1 MLYFFIDN
9 YLFSLAF
16 IFSSFPALLESAMR
30 PITSFQN
37 IFNLKKLSFIYFIF
51 ISLSVSAQQ
60 QSNTGDKLTQVSG
73 SITDGVSGAPLAF
86 VRISF
91 TGSSFSTSS
100 DSHGNYSL
108 SAPGS
113 FNQVSYSSMGYIPET
128 RNINPGQANNIS
140 VKLRYAETR
149 LKEVNITS
157 AKRQRYRNKGN
168 PAVELIQ
175 QVIQQKERNRMQ
187 SSNYLQY
194 DLYERIGLSVF
205 NLSNKFLNGRF
216 FSKYRFMLDTT
227 SKINGQRQTSLPV
240 FFSEKLFQNYYR
252 KEPSKSIQILNAQ
265 KQTNIIKFIDT
276 AGFDTY
282 LNQLY
287 GNSIDI
293 YSNNILII
301 NHQFLSPIA
310 NHAPDFYKFFIT
322 DTIKTNG
329 EKLIEISFT
338 PRTKGDA
345 LFEGK
350 LAVTMDGY
358 YAVKSCELNVN
369 KAININF
376 MRSLHI
382 RQDFRQDSGRYF
394 LVKSDVKADFG
405 LLKEKGTGVIGER
418 TAVFSNYKL
427 NTPQPD
433 AFYNGKSE
441 QVAENVN
448 QTDTTYWAQHRPDTL
463 NGQQAKVYAHITK
476 LENMPSFKRTTWIA
490 SALTGGFANMGP
502 FQLGPLGST
511 YSYDSQEGSRLQ
523 MGGRTTPQFNK
534 TVYLEDHIA
543 YGFKDQQVKYN
554 LNTYFSLNKVSP
566 FRYPSNY
573 FKASYRYDADLPGQS
588 LTVTPEQAALTSFS
602 TGKTDYWLYNKTY
615 TIAYVRDFE
624 NHFSFNIAFRN
635 WNQQPA
641 RSLTFLSNN
650 TDHKSIHDLT
660 TSEVELN
667 LRYAPHEQIIQG
679 TQERHSIH
687 SPYPI
692 INLQVSH
699 AFKDVFN
706 GAYSYNNITANI
718 YKRFFLSQLGYS
730 DITLVGS
737 FTSGKVPFPLLSI
750 LRANQ
755 SIAYD
760 PDAYNKMNYLEF
772 VSDHYAGINFT
783 HSFNGFILNK
793 IPLIRHLKWRE
804 YLSFKVLYGGLRNE
818 NNPLFSK
825 DLYQFP
831 VGSNGSNGTFPLGD
845 TPYVE
850 GGAGIGNIFKFLRID
865 VIKRFNYLDHPAVS
879 PYGVKLSFSPH
890 L

>member
-1 MLYFFIDN
+1 
-9 YLFSLAF
+9 LAF
-16 IFSSFPALLESAMR
+16 IFWNSSTRLTSAMR
-30 PITSFQN
+30 MITTSQSVYK
-37 IFNLKKLSFIYFIF
+37 LKKLRFLYFIF

-60 QSNTGDKLTQVSG
+60 QSNTGDKSTQVSG
-73 SITDGVSGAPLAF
+73 RITDAASGAPLSF
-86 VRISF
+86 IRVSF
-91 TGSSFSTSS
+91 TGSSYSTTS
-100 DSHGNYSL
+100 DNHGNYSL

-113 FNQVSYSSMGYIPET
+113 FNQVSYSSMGYIPEI
-128 RNINPGQANNIS
+128 RKINPGQVNNIS
-140 VKLRYAETR
+140 VKLRYAENQ
-149 LKEVNITS
+149 LKEVKITS
-157 AKRQRYRNKGN
+157 AKSKRYRNKGN

-175 QVIQQKERNRMQ
+175 QVIDHKEKNRMQ

-205 NLSNKFLNGRF
+205 NLSNKFLNGHF
-216 FSKYRFMLDTT
+216 FNKYKFMLDTT
-227 SKINGQRQTSLPV
+227 SKINGQTQTSLPV

-252 KEPSKSIQILNAQ
+252 KDPSKSIQILNAQ
-265 KQTNIIKFIDT
+265 KQTNILKFIDT
-276 AGFDTY
+276 AGLDIY
-282 LNQLY
+282 LNRLY

-293 YSNNILII
+293 YSNNIFVI
-301 NHQFLSPIA
+301 NRQFLSPIA

-322 DTIKTNG
+322 DTVKTST

-338 PRTKGDA
+338 PRTRGDL
-345 LFEGK
+345 LFEGR
-350 LAVTMDGY
+350 LYVTMDGH

-369 KAININF
+369 KEINLNF
-376 MRSLHI
+376 MRGLNI
-382 RQDFRQDSGRYF
+382 QQDFKQDSGRYF

-405 LLKEKGTGVIGER
+405 LLKNKGIGIFGER

-427 NTPQPD
+427 NAPQPD
-433 AFYNGKSE
+433 AFYEGKSE
-441 QVAENVN
+441 QVVENSN
-448 QTDTTYWAQHRPDTL
+448 QADTNYWAHHRPDTL
-463 NGQQAKVYAHITK
+463 SSQQATVYAHITK

-490 SALTGGFANMGP
+490 SALTGGYVNIGP
-502 FQLGPLGST
+502 VQLGPLGST
-511 YSYDSQEGSRLQ
+511 YAYDTQEGSRLQ
-523 MGGRTTPQFNK
+523 VGGRTTPQFNK
-534 TVYLEDHIA
+534 TIYLEDHIA

-554 LNTYFSLNKVSP
+554 LNAYFSLNKVSP
-566 FRYPSNY
+566 FRYPRDY
-573 FKASYRYDADLPGQS
+573 FKVSYRYDTDLPGQS
-588 LTVTPEQAALTSFS
+588 LTIVPEQAALTSFS

-615 TIAYVRDFE
+615 TVAYARDFE
-624 NHFSFNIAFRN
+624 NHFSYNIAFRN

-641 RSLTFLSNN
+641 GTLEFQSNN
-650 TDHKSIHDLT
+650 ADNNIIHNLT

-667 LRYAPHEQIIQG
+667 LRYAPHEQILQG
-679 TQERHSIH
+679 TQERHTIH
-687 SPYPI
+687 SRYPI
-692 INLQVSH
+692 FNLQLSH
-699 AFKDVFN
+699 AFKGVFN
-706 GAYSYNNITANI
+706 GSYTYNNITANI
-718 YKRFFLSQLGYS
+718 YKRFYLSQLGYS
-730 DITLVGS
+730 DITLLGNI
-737 FTSGKVPFPLLSI
+737 TTGKVPFPLLSI

-772 VSDHYAGINFT
+772 VSDHYIGLNFT

-831 VGSNGSNGTFPLGD
+831 VGSNGSNGTFLLGD

>member
-1 MLYFFIDN
+1 
-9 YLFSLAF
+9 LAF
-16 IFSSFPALLESAMR
+16 IFWNSSTRLTSAMR
-30 PITSFQN
+30 IITASQSVYK
-37 IFNLKKLSFIYFIF
+37 LKKLRFLYFIF

-73 SITDGVSGAPLAF
+73 RITDAASGAPLSF
-86 VRISF
+86 IRVSF
-91 TGSSFSTSS
+91 TGSSYSTTS
-100 DSHGNYSL
+100 DNHGNYSL

-113 FNQVSYSSMGYIPET
+113 FNQVSYSSMGYIPEI
-128 RNINPGQANNIS
+128 RKINPGQVNNVS
-140 VKLRYAETR
+140 VKLRYTETQ
-149 LKEVNITS
+149 LKEVKITS
-157 AKRQRYRNKGN
+157 AKSKRYRNKGN

-175 QVIQQKERNRMQ
+175 QVIDHKERNRMQ

-216 FSKYRFMLDTT
+216 FNKYKFMLDTT
-227 SKINGQRQTSLPV
+227 SKINGQTQTSLPV

-252 KEPSKSIQILNAQ
+252 KDPSKSIQILNAQ
-265 KQTNIIKFIDT
+265 KQTNILKFIDT
-276 AGFDTY
+276 TGLDIY
-282 LNQLY
+282 LNRLY

-293 YSNNILII
+293 YSNNIFII
-301 NHQFLSPIA
+301 SRQFLSPIA

-322 DTIKTNG
+322 DTVKTTA

-338 PRTKGDA
+338 PRTKGDL

-350 LAVTMDGY
+350 LYVTMDGN

-369 KAININF
+369 KEINLNF
-376 MRSLHI
+376 MRGLNI
-382 RQDFRQDSGRYF
+382 QQDFKQDSGRYF

-405 LLKEKGTGVIGER
+405 LLKNKGIGIFGER

-427 NTPQPD
+427 NAPQPN
-433 AFYNGKSE
+433 AFYEGKSE
-441 QVAENVN
+441 QVVENSN
-448 QTDTTYWAQHRPDTL
+448 QADTSYWAHHRPDTL
-463 NGQQAKVYAHITK
+463 SSQQATVYAHITK

-490 SALTGGFANMGP
+490 SALTGGYANIGP
-502 FQLGPLGST
+502 VQLGPLGST
-511 YSYDSQEGSRLQ
+511 YAYDTQEGSRLQ
-523 MGGRTTPQFNK
+523 VGGRTTPQFNK
-534 TVYLEDHIA
+534 TIYLEDHIA

-554 LNTYFSLNKVSP
+554 LNAYFSLNKVSP
-566 FRYPSNY
+566 FRYPRNY
-573 FKASYRYDADLPGQS
+573 FKVSYRYDADLPGQS
-588 LTVTPEQAALTSFS
+588 QTIVPEQAALTSFS

-615 TIAYVRDFE
+615 TVAYARDFE
-624 NHFSFNIAFRN
+624 NHFSYNIAFRN

-641 RSLTFLSNN
+641 GTLEFRSNN
-650 TDHKSIHDLT
+650 ADNNIIHNLT

-667 LRYAPHEQIIQG
+667 LRYAPHEQILQG
-679 TQERHSIH
+679 TQERHTIH
-687 SPYPI
+687 SRYPI
-692 INLQVSH
+692 FNLQLSH
-699 AFKDVFN
+699 AFKGVFN
-706 GAYSYNNITANI
+706 GSYTYNNITANI
-718 YKRFFLSQLGYS
+718 YKRFYLSQLGYS
-730 DITLVGS
+730 DITLLGS
-737 FTSGKVPFPLLSI
+737 ITTGKVPFPLLSI

-772 VSDHYAGINFT
+772 VSDHYIGLNFT

-831 VGSNGSNGTFPLGD
+831 VGSNGSNGTFSLGD

>member
-1 MLYFFIDN
+1 
-9 YLFSLAF
+9 LAF
-16 IFSSFPALLESAMR
+16 IFWNSSTRLTSAMR
-30 PITSFQN
+30 MKTAPQSVYK
-37 IFNLKKLSFIYFIF
+37 LKKLSFLYFIF
-51 ISLSVSAQQ
+51 LSLSVSAQQ
-60 QSNTGDKLTQVSG
+60 QNNTGDKSTRVSG
-73 SITDGVSGAPLAF
+73 RITDAASGAPLPF
-86 VRISF
+86 IRVSF
-91 TGSSFSTSS
+91 TGSSYSTSS
-100 DSHGNYSL
+100 DNHGNYSL

-113 FNQVSYSSMGYIPET
+113 FNQVSYSSMGYMPEI
-128 RNINPGQANNIS
+128 RKINPGQVNNVS
-140 VKLRYAETR
+140 VKLRYAENQ
-149 LKEVNITS
+149 LKEVKITS
-157 AKRQRYRNKGN
+157 AKSKRYRNKGN

-175 QVIQQKERNRMQ
+175 QVIDHKERNRMQ

-194 DLYERIGLSVF
+194 ELYERIGLSVF

-216 FSKYRFMLDTT
+216 FSKYKFMLDTT
-227 SKINGQRQTSLPV
+227 SKINGQTQPSLPV

-252 KEPSKSIQILNAQ
+252 KDPSKSIQILNAQ
-265 KQTNIIKFIDT
+265 KQTNILKFIDT
-276 AGFDTY
+276 AGLDIY
-282 LNQLY
+282 LNRLY

-293 YSNNILII
+293 YSNNIFII
-301 NHQFLSPIA
+301 NRQFLSPIA

-322 DTIKTNG
+322 DTVNTTA

-338 PRTKGDA
+338 PRNKGDL

-350 LAVTMDGY
+350 LYVTMDGN

-369 KAININF
+369 KEININF
-376 MRSLHI
+376 MRSLKI
-382 RQDFRQDSGRYF
+382 QQDFKRDSGRYF

-405 LLKEKGTGVIGER
+405 LLKEKGMGVFGER

-427 NTPQPD
+427 NAPQPD
-433 AFYNGKSE
+433 AFYEGKSQ
-441 QVAENVN
+441 QVVENSN
-448 QTDTTYWAQHRPDTL
+448 QADTSYWAHHRSDTL
-463 NGQQAKVYAHITK
+463 SRQQATVYAHITK

-490 SALTGGFANMGP
+490 SAITGGYANIGQV
-502 FQLGPLGST
+502 QLGPLGST
-511 YSYDSQEGSRLQ
+511 YAYDTQEGSRLQ
-523 MGGRTTPQFNK
+523 VGGRTTPQFNK
-534 TVYLEDHIA
+534 TIYLEDHIA

-554 LNTYFSLNKVSP
+554 LNTYFSLNEVSP
-566 FRYPSNY
+566 FRYPRDY
-573 FKASYRYDADLPGQS
+573 IKVSYRYDADLPGQS
-588 LTVTPEQAALTSFS
+588 LTIVPEQAALTSFS

-615 TIAYVRDFE
+615 TVAYVRDFE

-641 RSLTFLSNN
+641 GTLEFRSNN
-650 TDHKSIHDLT
+650 ADNNIIHDLT

-679 TQERHSIH
+679 TEVRHTIPSR
-687 SPYPI
+687 YPI
-692 INLQVSH
+692 FNLQVSH
-699 AFKDVFN
+699 AFKGVFN
-706 GAYSYNNITANI
+706 GSYTYNNITANI

-730 DITLVGS
+730 DITLLGS
-737 FTSGKVPFPLLSI
+737 ITTGKVPFPLLSI

-760 PDAYNKMNYLEF
+760 ADAYNKMNYLEF
-772 VSDHYAGINFT
+772 VSDHYIGLNFT

-804 YLSFKVLYGGLRNE
+804 YLTFKVLYGGLRNE

-831 VGSNGSNGTFPLGD
+831 VGSNGSNGTFSLGD

-879 PYGVKLSFSPH
+879 PYGVKLSFRPH

>member
-1 MLYFFIDN
+1 
-9 YLFSLAF
+9 LAF
-16 IFSSFPALLESAMR
+16 ILWNLSTRLTSAMR
-30 PITSFQN
+30 MMTAFQSVYK
-37 IFNLKKLSFIYFIF
+37 LKKLSVLYFIF

-60 QSNTGDKLTQVSG
+60 QSNTGDKSTQVSG
-73 SITDGVSGAPLAF
+73 RITDAASGAPLSF
-86 VRISF
+86 IRVSF
-91 TGSSFSTSS
+91 TGSSYSTTS
-100 DSHGNYSL
+100 DNHGNYSL

-113 FNQVSYSSMGYIPET
+113 FNQVSYSSMGYMPEI
-128 RNINPGQANNIS
+128 RKINPGQVNNVS
-140 VKLRYAETR
+140 VKLRYTETQ
-149 LKEVNITS
+149 LKEVKITS
-157 AKRQRYRNKGN
+157 AKSKRYRNKGN

-175 QVIQQKERNRMQ
+175 QVIDHKERNRMQ

-216 FSKYRFMLDTT
+216 FSKYKFMLDTT
-227 SKINGQRQTSLPV
+227 SKINGQTQTSLPV

-252 KEPSKSIQILNAQ
+252 KAPSKSIQILNAQ
-265 KQTNIIKFIDT
+265 KQTNILKFIDT
-276 AGFDTY
+276 TGLDIY
-282 LNQLY
+282 LNRLY
-287 GNSIDI
+287 GNSVDI
-293 YSNNILII
+293 YSNNIFII
-301 NHQFLSPIA
+301 NRQFLSPIA

-322 DTIKTNG
+322 DTVKTTA

-338 PRTKGDA
+338 PRNKGDL

-350 LAVTMDGY
+350 LYVTMDGN
-358 YAVKSCELNVN
+358 YAVKSCELKVN
-369 KAININF
+369 KEININF
-376 MRSLHI
+376 MRSLNI
-382 RQDFRQDSGRYF
+382 QQDFKQDSGRYF
-394 LVKSDVKADFG
+394 LVKSNVRADFG
-405 LLKEKGTGVIGER
+405 LLKEKGMGVIGER

-433 AFYNGKSE
+433 AFYAGKSE
-441 QVAENVN
+441 QIVENSN
-448 QTDTTYWAQHRPDTL
+448 QADTSYWAHHRPDTL
-463 NGQQAKVYAHITK
+463 NHQQAKVYAHVTR

-490 SALTGGFANMGP
+490 SALTGGYANIGP
-502 FQLGPLGST
+502 VQLGPLGST
-511 YSYDSQEGSRLQ
+511 YAYDTQEGSRLQ
-523 MGGRTTPQFNK
+523 VGGRTTPQFNK
-534 TVYLEDHIA
+534 TIYLEDHIA
-543 YGFKDQQVKYN
+543 YGFRDQQVKYN

-566 FRYPSNY
+566 FRYPRDY
-573 FKASYRYDADLPGQS
+573 FKVSYRYDADLPGQS
-588 LTVTPEQAALTSFS
+588 LTIIPEQAALTSFS

-615 TIAYVRDFE
+615 TVAYVRDFE

-641 RSLTFLSNN
+641 GTLEFRSNN
-650 TDHKSIHDLT
+650 ADHNIIHSLT

-667 LRYAPHEQIIQG
+667 MRYAPHEQIIQG
-679 TQERHSIH
+679 TQERHTIH
-687 SPYPI
+687 SRYPI
-692 INLQVSH
+692 LNLQVSH

-706 GAYSYNNITANI
+706 GSYAYNNITANI

-737 FTSGKVPFPLLSI
+737 ITTGKVPFPLLSI

-772 VSDHYAGINFT
+772 VSDHYIGLNLT
-783 HSFNGFILNK
+783 HSFSGFILNK

-831 VGSNGSNGTFPLGD
+831 VGSNGSNGTFSLGD